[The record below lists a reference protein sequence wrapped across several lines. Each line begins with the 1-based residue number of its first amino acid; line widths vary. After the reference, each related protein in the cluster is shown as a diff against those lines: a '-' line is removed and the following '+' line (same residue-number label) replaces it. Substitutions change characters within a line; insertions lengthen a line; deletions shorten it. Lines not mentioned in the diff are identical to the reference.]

1 MLMPFVSRTDMFDAA
16 DSMRSGEAMFVV
28 ARGGGGGFLE
38 VEAAIVVM
46 AQQLREAR
54 AIQLCIHQDNT
65 LHLKINNYARRSQS
79 QEIFGD
85 RIT

>member
-16 DSMRSGEAMFVV
+16 DSMRSGEAVFVV
-28 ARGGGGGFLE
+28 ARGGGGFLE

-65 LHLKINNYARRSQS
+65 LHLKI
-79 QEIFGD
+79 
-85 RIT
+85 